1 MLVFI
6 IRRLLQTIPVALG
19 VTFAVFAILHL
30 IPGDPAIVIAGEAA
44 DPAQVEQIRINLG
57 LNDPFL
63 VQYGR
68 YLGRLVQGD
77 MGTSIRS
84 SRPVAEEIFER
95 RFFITVE
102 LAIVSTAF
110 TSLIGLI
117 IGVISAT
124 RRHTPLDVG
133 LMLFSLLG
141 LAMPNFWLGILLMSL
156 LGVQLGLFPLI
167 GWGTPAQIVLPALT
181 LGIGGSAL
189 IARMTRASLLDVL
202 TKDYI
207 RTAHAK
213 GISERI
219 IIYKHAL
226 RNALIPVITVVG
238 LSFGSML
245 SGAILTETIFAIN
258 GMGRLIVDSIRD
270 RDFPVA
276 QGAILVTSMMF
287 VLVNCLVDVVYRMV
301 NRRVDLN

>member
-1 MLVFI
+1 MV
-6 IRRLLQTIPVALG
+6 PVALG
-19 VTFAVFAILHL
+19 VSFIVFAMLHL
-30 IPGDPAIVIAGEAA
+30 IPGDPAITIAGEAA
-44 DPAQVEQIRINLG
+44 DPAQVEQLRENLG

-84 SRPVAEEIFER
+84 SRPVVYEIFSR

-102 LAIVSTAF
+102 LAVVATAF
-110 TSLIGLI
+110 TSLLGLL
-117 IGVISAT
+117 IGVTSAT
-124 RRHTPLDVG
+124 WRHSPLDVA
-133 LMLFSLLG
+133 LMLFSLIG
-141 LAMPNFWLGILLMSL
+141 LAMPNFWLGILLMRF
-156 LGVQLGLFPLI
+156 LGVQLGLFPLT
-167 GWGTPAQIVLPALT
+167 GWDSLMHMVLPALT
-181 LGIGGSAL
+181 LGLGGSAL

-202 TKDYI
+202 SKDYI
-207 RTAHAK
+207 RTARAK
-213 GISERI
+213 GLSERVVM
-219 IIYKHAL
+219 YKHAL

-245 SGAILTETIFAIN
+245 TGAILTETIFAIN

-287 VLVNCLVDVVYRMV
+287 VLVNCVVDVVYRLV
-301 NRRVDLN
+301 NRRMDLN